1 MMRAL
6 LMDANDGRPGTDGG
20 REEWS
25 GSPFS
30 FVVLEARLGF
40 GHPRHCGLG
49 DDETTL
55 NASHPKAIAR
65 PRPSSQPCVTVESMC
80 LA

>member
-1 MMRAL
+1 MTAGQERMG
-6 LMDANDGRPGTDGG
+6 DGKTGQDR
-20 REEWS
+20 RS
-25 GSPFS
+25 VLS
-30 FVVLEARLGF
+30 FLRRGLARTIGF

-49 DDETTL
+49 DEETTL

-65 PRPSSQPCVTVESMC
+65 PRPLSQRCVTVESMC